1 MMVPYIEDL
10 FPDMAPT
17 LATRYARTP
26 SVIAYGQTTWPLQ

>member
-26 SVIAYGQTTWPLQ
+26 RETLKKTS